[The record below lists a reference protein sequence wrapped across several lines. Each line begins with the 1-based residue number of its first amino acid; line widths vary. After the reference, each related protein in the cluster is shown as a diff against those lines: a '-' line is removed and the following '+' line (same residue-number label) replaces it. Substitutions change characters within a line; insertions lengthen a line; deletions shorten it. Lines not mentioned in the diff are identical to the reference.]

1 MFSLHPY
8 FEKVFV
14 IHMDK
19 DKERETHIQRQFANI
34 TTNYEFRKGI
44 IPTKEEREKYASPIC
59 KHICSPSMLG
69 IYLAHRYIWEEIVTK
84 KIAHAVIFE
93 DDVTFTDDISSVLPK
108 AMQELPLDWELL
120 YLGCITCSDKI
131 SPLIKGF
138 MKLKN
143 IHTYDLEPYSSHLRK
158 PCIAIGMEAYAVTYE
173 GAKKLLQLVPY
184 ASDHVDIM
192 ITQKLDKMKALS
204 VYPSVAYQHPD
215 GFRLSNNNTKTP
227 LLGNHIVSSI
237 DVITL
242 PHTNISLAYV
252 LSIPIAQFQDQ
263 MVWNGWSILCMCIG
277 ALSQDLS
284 ILFGL
289 YLFLEWIYSSYVL
302 QREDTYQ
309 YLLYILSLFVG
320 RLIVVVLFRLF

>member
-19 DKERETHIQRQFANI
+19 DKEREIHIQRQFKTIA
-34 TTNYEFRKGI
+34 TKYEFRKGI
-44 IPTKEEREKYASPIC
+44 IPSKEEREKYASPIC
-59 KHICSPSMLG
+59 KHLCSTSMLG
-69 IYLAHRYIWEEIVTK
+69 IYLAHRYIWEEIVHK
-84 KIAHAVIFE
+84 KIAQAVIFE
-93 DDVTFTDDISSVLPK
+93 DDVTFTHDISTVLPK
-108 AMQELPLDWELL
+108 AIQEVPLDWELL

-143 IHTYDLEPYSSHLRK
+143 IHTCDLEPYSSHLRK
-158 PCIAIGMEAYAVTYE
+158 PCIAIGMEAYAITYE

-192 ITQKLDKMKALS
+192 ITQKLDKIKAYS

-215 GFRLSNNNTKTP
+215 GFRVSNNNTKTP
-227 LLGNHIVSSI
+227 LLANQLASTI
-237 DVITL
+237 DIITL

-252 LSIPIAQFQDQ
+252 LSVPIAQLHTNII
-263 MVWNGWSILCMCIG
+263 WNGWSILCVCIG

-284 ILFGL
+284 IVFGL
-289 YLFLEWIYSSYVL
+289 YLFIEWMYSSYVL
-302 QREDTYQ
+302 QRDDTYQ
-309 YLLYILSLFVG
+309 YLLYILCLFFG
-320 RLIVVVLFRLF
+320 RLIVIVLFRLF